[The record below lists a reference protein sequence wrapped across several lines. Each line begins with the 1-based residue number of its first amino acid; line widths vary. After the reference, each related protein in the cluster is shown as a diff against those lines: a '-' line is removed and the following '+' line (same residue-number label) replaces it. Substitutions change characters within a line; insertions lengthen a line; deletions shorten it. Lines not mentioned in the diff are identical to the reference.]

1 MVVAREAE
9 GGSSDAALSRDGSSV
24 GRARSLTDNEGTAA
38 QPSDKARGTLAG
50 GEEEGCRR
58 GCGHETEERATE
70 KRTRTSIYIISGR
83 TVICVP
89 KSQ

>member
-38 QPSDKARGTLAG
+38 QPSDKARGTLAR
-50 GEEEGCRR
+50 GEEEGCR
-58 GCGHETEERATE
+58 
-70 KRTRTSIYIISGR
+70 
-83 TVICVP
+83 
-89 KSQ
+89 